1 MIKEI
6 FERRKNDSRFV
17 EERDIILYL
26 RIFRLVLFPN
36 LTGVISLKVHDFIK
50 YTSLEWSNT
59 HLQSYFNK
67 IVEVIHDDKILIYFF
82 QDSLIGFALS

>member
-50 YTSLEWSNT
+50 YTSLE
-59 HLQSYFNK
+59 
-67 IVEVIHDDKILIYFF
+67 
-82 QDSLIGFALS
+82 